1 MLRRPDEF
9 ESPSCAT
16 VGGDYWFPEL
26 ELGGITQAEA
36 RVAKSI
42 CHSCPHKVECAEW
55 GIYNE
60 AHGIWGGLTNRDRQ
74 AVRRQRGIK
83 IYQEDQSA

>member
-55 GIYNE
+55 GIYKE
-60 AHGIWGGLTNRDRQ
+60 RFGIWGGLTDMDRRHI
-74 AVRRQRGIK
+74 RRSRGIR
-83 IYQEDQSA
+83 INEEEQSA